1 MSAQEIIS
9 ERENMDIVSTS
20 NSYKYSPNICFL
32 YFPLI
37 TNFRSANLLK
47 M

>member
-1 MSAQEIIS
+1 MSIQEIIS

-20 NSYKYSPNICFL
+20 KGNKYSPNTCFL

-37 TNFRSANLLK
+37 TDFRSANLVK